1 MQTILLARLI
11 SLVESGGVQA
21 PLFDPATVSD
31 PSMSNATF
39 LKQYIANLLQNAFT
53 HMQPAQLNAFV
64 NLMFEHASDPAKFKF
79 TLRDFLISLKEFSGG
94 DNADLF
100 IDEKEAEADRKAA
113 AERENAMRV
122 PGMLKPAQIDDDAE
136 L

>member
-11 SLVESGGVQA
+11 SLVETNQVQA

-31 PSMSNATF
+31 PSMTNAVF
-39 LKQYIANLLQNAFT
+39 LKQYIANLLSNAFT
-53 HMQPAQLNAFV
+53 HVQPAQINAFV
-64 NLMFEHASDPAKFKF
+64 NLMFENSSDPAKFKS
-79 TLRDFLISLKEFSGG
+79 TLRDFLISLKEFSG

-100 IDEKEAEADRKAA
+100 LDEKEAEAERKAV
-113 AERENAMRV
+113 AEREAAIRV
-122 PGMLKPAQIDDDAE
+122 PGMLKPAQLDDDAE